1 MADEILNRIEKHM
14 EGTSLGLAAL
24 AEVLQKMDGRME
36 ADDAYA
42 IEKAEQEQAA
52 IEHANLV
59 KNIAKSVLIEL
70 SDQGMDVDGTGI
82 ENVGKPDPTK
92 GATATPNYVG
102 DADDSSETITPRSSI
117 EDQQSSIMAE
127 DDEDKDR
134 NDDDVDKA
142 MHDDG
147 KKEKAYMGRRVENA
161 HMMGKKNVENAMG
174 DRDDED
180 RFPKDEKE
188 DDEGE
193 GSDEQKA
200 MVNMKKSLLALQK
213 QIESLDISKAVKEE
227 SENRLRKMG
236 FKEENGL
243 QRPQLSTNVFGADTE
258 TPIKKAQTVND
269 VVDQLTNLSYKELRK
284 MQELK
289 RQGIVDGLPDEIA
302 SLGN

>member
-70 SDQGMDVDGTGI
+70 SDQGMDVDGTAI
-82 ENVGKPDPTK
+82 ETVGKPDPTK
-92 GATATPNYVG
+92 SATATPNYVG
-102 DADDSSETITPRSSI
+102 DSDDSSETIEPRSSI
-117 EDQQSSIMAE
+117 EDQQASIMAE
-127 DDEDKDR
+127 DNGEE
-134 NDDDVDKA
+134 DDDEKEKA
-142 MHDDG
+142 MHPMKEKAMHGDDEDDDED
-147 KKEKAYMGRRVENA
+147 KEKAYM
-161 HMMGKKNVENAMG
+161 KKA
-174 DRDDED
+174 DDED
-180 RFPKDEKE
+180 EDE
-188 DDEGE
+188 DEE
-193 GSDEQKA
+193 KA
-200 MVNMKKSLLALQK
+200 MLKKSIAQLQK
-213 QIESLDISKAVKEE
+213 QIEALDISKAVKEE

-243 QRPQLSTNVFGADTE
+243 QKPQLSNNVFGADE
-258 TPIKKAQTVND
+258 TPIKKAQNVND

-284 MQELK
+284 MQEFK
-289 RQGIVDGLPDEIA
+289 RQGLTENLPDEIA
-302 SLGN
+302 NL

>member
-24 AEVLQKMDGRME
+24 AEVLQKMDGRMD

-59 KNIAKSVLIEL
+59 KNIAKSVLLEL
-70 SDQGMDVDGTGI
+70 SDQGMDVDGTDTKV
-82 ENVGKPDPTK
+82 VGGGDPTK

-102 DADDSSETITPRSSI
+102 DSDDSSETVAIPTKI
-117 EDQQSSIMAE
+117 EDQQASIQAE
-127 DDEDKDR
+127 DDEDEDEEKAMR
-134 NDDDVDKA
+134 NMAKADDEDEDEDEEKAMGGKFPKMENA
-142 MHDDG
+142 MHDDDEDDDDDS
-147 KKEKAYMGRRVENA
+147 EKAML
-161 HMMGKKNVENAMG
+161 
-174 DRDDED
+174 
-180 RFPKDEKE
+180 
-188 DDEGE
+188 
-193 GSDEQKA
+193 
-200 MVNMKKSLLALQK
+200 KKSIKQLQK
-213 QIESLDISKAVKEE
+213 QIEALDISKAVKEE
-227 SENRLRKMG
+227 SETRLRKMG

-284 MQELK
+284 MQEFK
-289 RQGIVDGLPDEIA
+289 RQGLTENLPDEIA
-302 SLGN
+302 NL

>member
-24 AEVLQKMDGRME
+24 AEVLQKMDGRMD

-52 IEHANLV
+52 IQHANLV

-70 SDQGMDVDGTGI
+70 SDQGMDVDGTDI

-117 EDQQSSIMAE
+117 EDQQASIMAE
-127 DDEDKDR
+127 DNGEEEDEKEKAYMKKAHEEDEDEKEKAMHPMKE
-134 NDDDVDKA
+134 KA
-142 MHDDG
+142 MHDDEDEDEDE
-147 KKEKAYMGRRVENA
+147 EKAML
-161 HMMGKKNVENAMG
+161 
-174 DRDDED
+174 
-180 RFPKDEKE
+180 
-188 DDEGE
+188 
-193 GSDEQKA
+193 
-200 MVNMKKSLLALQK
+200 KKSIAQLQK

-243 QRPQLSTNVFGADTE
+243 QRPQLSTNVFGADE

-284 MQELK
+284 MQEFK
-289 RQGIVDGLPDEIA
+289 RQGMVEGLPDEIA
-302 SLGN
+302 NL

>member
-52 IEHANLV
+52 YEHAALV

-70 SDQGMDVDGTGI
+70 SDQGMDVDGTAI

-92 GATATPNYVG
+92 SATATPNYIG
-102 DADDSSETITPRSSI
+102 DADDSSETIEPRSSI
-117 EDQQSSIMAE
+117 EDQQASIMAE
-127 DDEDKDR
+127 DNGDEEDDR
-134 NDDDVDKA
+134 KKMENA
-142 MHDDG
+142 MHP
-147 KKEKAYMGRRVENA
+147 K
-161 HMMGKKNVENAMG
+161 VENAMK
-174 DRDDED
+174 DDKDEED
-180 RFPKDEKE
+180 NGEMKKADQEEKE
-188 DDEGE
+188 DEE
-193 GSDEQKA
+193 KIEEA
-200 MVNMKKSLLALQK
+200 MGLKKQLANLQK
-213 QIESLDISKAVKEE
+213 QIEALDISKAVKAE

-243 QRPQLSTNVFGADTE
+243 QRPQLSNNVFGADE

>member
-14 EGTSLGLAAL
+14 GGTSLGLAAL

-42 IEKAEQEQAA
+42 IEKAEQEEAA
-52 IEHANLV
+52 LEHAALV
-59 KNIAKSVLIEL
+59 KDIAHSVLIEL
-70 SDQGMDVDGTGI
+70 SDQGMDVDGTDI

-117 EDQQSSIMAE
+117 EEQQASIMAE
-127 DDEDKDR
+127 DDDEEDEE
-134 NDDDVDKA
+134 KA
-142 MHDDG
+142 MHAG
-147 KKEKAYMGRRVENA
+147 KMKAMHA
-161 HMMGKKNVENAMG
+161 GKMKADE
-174 DRDDED
+174 DDDED
-180 RFPKDEKE
+180 EEKAMGRKIENAYKKVEMAE
-188 DDEGE
+188 DD
-193 GSDEQKA
+193 DEDEDEEKA
-200 MVNMKKSLLALQK
+200 MLKKSIKQLQK
-213 QIESLDISKAVKEE
+213 QIEALDISKAVKEE

-243 QRPQLSTNVFGADTE
+243 QRPQLSTNVFGADE

-284 MQELK
+284 MQEFK
-289 RQGIVDGLPDEIA
+289 RQGIVEGLPDEIA
-302 SLGN
+302 NL

>member
-52 IEHANLV
+52 YEHAALV

-70 SDQGMDVDGTGI
+70 SDQGMDVDGTAI

-92 GATATPNYVG
+92 SATATPNYIG

-117 EDQQSSIMAE
+117 EDQQASIMAE
-127 DDEDKDR
+127 DNDEDEDGRKKME
-134 NDDDVDKA
+134 NA
-142 MHDDG
+142 MHP
-147 KKEKAYMGRRVENA
+147 K
-161 HMMGKKNVENAMG
+161 VENAMK
-174 DRDDED
+174 DDKDEED
-180 RFPKDEKE
+180 NGEMKKADQEEKE
-188 DDEGE
+188 DEE
-193 GSDEQKA
+193 KIEEA
-200 MVNMKKSLLALQK
+200 MGLKKQLANLQK
-213 QIESLDISKAVKEE
+213 QIEALDISKAVKAE

-243 QRPQLSTNVFGADTE
+243 QRPQLSNNVFGADE

>member
-24 AEVLQKMDGRME
+24 AEVLQKMDGRMD

-59 KNIAKSVLIEL
+59 KNIAKSVLLEL
-70 SDQGMDVDGTGI
+70 SDQGMDVDGTDTKV
-82 ENVGKPDPTK
+82 VGGGDPTK

-102 DADDSSETITPRSSI
+102 DSDDSSETVAIPTKI
-117 EDQQSSIMAE
+117 EDQQASIQAE
-127 DDEDKDR
+127 DD
-134 NDDDVDKA
+134 
-142 MHDDG
+142 
-147 KKEKAYMGRRVENA
+147 
-161 HMMGKKNVENAMG
+161 
-174 DRDDED
+174 DDED
-180 RFPKDEKE
+180 EEKAMRNMAKADDEKE
-188 DDEGE
+188 DEDEE
-193 GSDEQKA
+193 KA
-200 MVNMKKSLLALQK
+200 MGGKFPKMENAMHGDDEDEDDDDDSEKAMLKKSIKQLQK
-213 QIESLDISKAVKEE
+213 QIEALDISKAVKEE
-227 SENRLRKMG
+227 SETRLRKMG

-289 RQGIVDGLPDEIA
+289 RQGIVEGLPDEIA
-302 SLGN
+302 GLS

>member
-52 IEHANLV
+52 IEHAALV

-70 SDQGMDVDGTGI
+70 SDQGMDVDGTAI
-82 ENVGKPDPTK
+82 ETVGKPDPTK
-92 GATATPNYVG
+92 SATATPNYVG
-102 DADDSSETITPRSSI
+102 DSDDSSETIEPRSSI
-117 EDQQSSIMAE
+117 EDQQASIMAE
-127 DDEDKDR
+127 DNGEEDDKKE
-134 NDDDVDKA
+134 DVDKA
-142 MHDDG
+142 MRNKMENAMHP
-147 KKEKAYMGRRVENA
+147 KVENA
-161 HMMGKKNVENAMG
+161 EH
-174 DRDDED
+174 
-180 RFPKDEKE
+180 DEKE
-188 DDEGE
+188 EEDGE
-193 GSDEQKA
+193 
-200 MVNMKKSLLALQK
+200 MKKADKENHEEKIEEAMGLKKQLANLQK
-213 QIESLDISKAVKEE
+213 QIEALDISKAVKEE

-243 QRPQLSTNVFGADTE
+243 QRPQLSTNVFGADE

>member
-70 SDQGMDVDGTGI
+70 SDQGMDVDGTAI
-82 ENVGKPDPTK
+82 ETVGKPDPTK
-92 GATATPNYVG
+92 SATATPNYVG
-102 DADDSSETITPRSSI
+102 DSDDSSETIEPRSSI
-117 EDQQSSIMAE
+117 EDQQASIMAE
-127 DDEDKDR
+127 DNGEEDDKKE
-134 NDDDVDKA
+134 DVDKA
-142 MHDDG
+142 MRNKMENAMHP
-147 KKEKAYMGRRVENA
+147 KVENA
-161 HMMGKKNVENAMG
+161 EH
-174 DRDDED
+174 
-180 RFPKDEKE
+180 DEKE
-188 DDEGE
+188 EEDGE
-193 GSDEQKA
+193 
-200 MVNMKKSLLALQK
+200 MKKADKENDEEKIEEAMGLKKQLANLQK
-213 QIESLDISKAVKEE
+213 QIEALDISKAVKEE

-243 QRPQLSTNVFGADTE
+243 QRPQLSNTVFGADE

-284 MQELK
+284 MQEFK
-289 RQGIVDGLPDEIA
+289 RQGIVEGLPDEIA
-302 SLGN
+302 NL

>member
-59 KNIAKSVLIEL
+59 KSIAKSVLIEL
-70 SDQGMDVDGTGI
+70 SDQGMDVDGTAI

-102 DADDSSETITPRSSI
+102 DSDDSSETIEPRSSI
-117 EDQQSSIMAE
+117 EDQQASIMAE
-127 DDEDKDR
+127 DNGEEDDKKE
-134 NDDDVDKA
+134 DVDKA
-142 MHDDG
+142 MRNKMENAMHP
-147 KKEKAYMGRRVENA
+147 KVENA
-161 HMMGKKNVENAMG
+161 EH
-174 DRDDED
+174 
-180 RFPKDEKE
+180 DEKE
-188 DDEGE
+188 EEDGE
-193 GSDEQKA
+193 
-200 MVNMKKSLLALQK
+200 MKKADKENDEEKIEEAMGLKKQLANLQK
-213 QIESLDISKAVKEE
+213 QIEALDISKAVKEE
-227 SENRLRKMG
+227 AENRLRKVG

-243 QRPQLSTNVFGADTE
+243 QRPQLSNNVFGADE

-284 MQELK
+284 MQEFK
-289 RQGIVDGLPDEIA
+289 RQGIVEGLPDEIA
-302 SLGN
+302 NL

>member
-70 SDQGMDVDGTGI
+70 SDQGMDVDGTAI
-82 ENVGKPDPTK
+82 ETVGKPDPTK
-92 GATATPNYVG
+92 SATATPNYVG
-102 DADDSSETITPRSSI
+102 DSDDSSETIEPRSSI
-117 EDQQSSIMAE
+117 EDQQASIMAE
-127 DDEDKDR
+127 DNGEEDDKKE
-134 NDDDVDKA
+134 DVDKA
-142 MHDDG
+142 MRNKMENAMHP
-147 KKEKAYMGRRVENA
+147 KVENA
-161 HMMGKKNVENAMG
+161 EH
-174 DRDDED
+174 
-180 RFPKDEKE
+180 DEKE
-188 DDEGE
+188 EEDGE
-193 GSDEQKA
+193 
-200 MVNMKKSLLALQK
+200 MKKADKENDEEKIEEAMGLKKQLANLQK
-213 QIESLDISKAVKEE
+213 QIEALDISKAVKEE

-243 QRPQLSTNVFGADTE
+243 QRPQLSNNVFGADE

-284 MQELK
+284 MQEFK
-289 RQGIVDGLPDEIA
+289 RQGLTENLPDEIA
-302 SLGN
+302 NL

>member
-24 AEVLQKMDGRME
+24 AEVLQKMDGRMD

-42 IEKAEQEQAA
+42 IEKAEQEEAA
-52 IEHANLV
+52 IQHANLV

-70 SDQGMDVDGTGI
+70 SDQGMDVDGTDV

-102 DADDSSETITPRSSI
+102 DSDDSSETVTPRSSI
-117 EDQQSSIMAE
+117 EDQQASIMAE
-127 DDEDKDR
+127 DNGEE
-134 NDDDVDKA
+134 DDDEKEKA
-142 MHDDG
+142 MHPMKEKAMHGDDEDEDE
-147 KKEKAYMGRRVENA
+147 EKAYM
-161 HMMGKKNVENAMG
+161 KKA
-174 DRDDED
+174 DED
-180 RFPKDEKE
+180 EDE
-188 DDEGE
+188 DEE
-193 GSDEQKA
+193 KA
-200 MVNMKKSLLALQK
+200 MLKKSIAQLQK

-227 SENRLRKMG
+227 SETRLRKMG

-243 QRPQLSTNVFGADTE
+243 QRPQLSNSFGADTE

-284 MQELK
+284 MQEFK
-289 RQGIVDGLPDEIA
+289 RQGMVEGLPDEIA
-302 SLGN
+302 NL

>member
-70 SDQGMDVDGTGI
+70 SDQGMDVDGTDV

-92 GATATPNYVG
+92 GATATPNYIG

-117 EDQQSSIMAE
+117 EDQQASIMAE
-127 DDEDKDR
+127 DDEEDKNKKDEVE
-134 NDDDVDKA
+134 NA

-147 KKEKAYMGRRVENA
+147 KKEKAYMGKR
-161 HMMGKKNVENAMG
+161 VENAMG
-174 DRDDED
+174 DEDED
-180 RFPKDEKE
+180 RFPKDEE
-188 DDEGE
+188 DKDGSEEGE
-193 GSDEQKA
+193 GDSQKA

-243 QRPQLSTNVFGADTE
+243 QRPQLSTNVFGADE

-284 MQELK
+284 MQEFK
-289 RQGIVDGLPDEIA
+289 RQGMVEGLPDEIA
-302 SLGN
+302 NL

>member
-52 IEHANLV
+52 YEHAALV

-70 SDQGMDVDGTGI
+70 SDQGMDVDGTAI

-102 DADDSSETITPRSSI
+102 DSDDSSETIEPRSSI
-117 EDQQSSIMAE
+117 EDQQASIMAE
-127 DDEDKDR
+127 DNGEEDDKKE
-134 NDDDVDKA
+134 DVDKA
-142 MHDDG
+142 MRNKMENAMHP
-147 KKEKAYMGRRVENA
+147 KVENA
-161 HMMGKKNVENAMG
+161 EH
-174 DRDDED
+174 
-180 RFPKDEKE
+180 DEKE
-188 DDEGE
+188 EEDGE
-193 GSDEQKA
+193 
-200 MVNMKKSLLALQK
+200 MKKADKENDEEKIEEAMGLKKQLANLQK
-213 QIESLDISKAVKEE
+213 QIEALDISKAVKEE

-243 QRPQLSTNVFGADTE
+243 QRPQLSNNVFGADE

-284 MQELK
+284 MQEFK
-289 RQGIVDGLPDEIA
+289 RQGIVEGLPDEIA
-302 SLGN
+302 NL